1 MPKVTEEHAA
11 NRRRQII
18 DAGRAC
24 FIRNGFHQTSMQDII
39 AEAGLSVG
47 AVYSY
52 FKSKDELIG
61 AIIQEVGEHINANLG
76 GAVGTDPAPDLDV
89 ALGAALSVMDS
100 QLEGL
105 FRLAIQ
111 MWGEAV
117 RDPAVGVH
125 VTKVYENVRGHYAEL
140 ARRLVA
146 DGRLAPG
153 TDPLAVA
160 SVLLSITQGYG
171 LQRVLMTGL
180 TKESYLA
187 GARAIIASAQFS
199 GAGQPNLRG

>member
-11 NRRRQII
+11 NRRRQIV
-18 DAGRAC
+18 DAARAC
-24 FIRNGFHQTSMQDII
+24 FVRNGFHQTSMQDII

-61 AIIQEVGEHINANLG
+61 AIVQDVGEHINANLG
-76 GAVGTDPAPDLDV
+76 SAVGADPAPDLDV
-89 ALGAALSVMDS
+89 ALSAALNVMES

-105 FRLAIQ
+105 FRLAVQ
-111 MWGEAV
+111 MWGEAI

-125 VTKVYENVRGHYAEL
+125 VTGVYETVRGHYSAL
-140 ARRLVA
+140 AQRLIA

-160 SVLLSITQGYG
+160 SVLLSMTQGYG

-180 TKESYLA
+180 TQESYLN
-187 GARAIIASAQFS
+187 GVRAIIATV
-199 GAGQPNLRG
+199 GNQPNLRG